1 MMAPLRAACLLFPA
15 CLALLTASLASI
27 SLAALADGAT
37 GLLIVVSFPN
47 LAYDVELLACE
58 DDAVV
63 SLAPPGVDPHDYQL
77 TPSDVE
83 LLRRAD
89 LVVSTAHAP
98 FEADIRRLAEEGRL
112 SAVLVELPRVPGV
125 RLLANPITGQPNYH
139 MPIYDPGNYRAFLSY
154 LADVMAELRP
164 GMAGHYECARQA
176 ALERLDELERTAPR
190 LNLMA
195 AADLPVVQ
203 YAVSWLGVE
212 LSFLMVKEHGTPATP
227 GDIMELEEAFSGR
240 SVRLAVVCEPAAA
253 SASERLL
260 ELAEEHQVPVLYVP
274 SPLAPTSV
282 LEKLSTLVGRA
293 STLAG
298 GWQGQGDGG
307 QAGGVFRRGAS
318 EAALSLAVP
327 VLTASSLS
335 ASVVLYGRRRR

>member
-1 MMAPLRAACLLFPA
+1 MAPPRAAPLFLLI
-15 CLALLTASLASI
+15 CLALLTASLASA
-27 SLAALADGAT
+27 SLAALAEDAT
-37 GLLIVVSFPN
+37 GLLVVVSFPN
-47 LAYDVELLACE
+47 LAYDVELLACG
-58 DDAVV
+58 DDVV
-63 SLAPPGVDPHDYQL
+63 ISLAPPGVDPHDYQL
-77 TPSDVE
+77 TPSDAD

-98 FEADIRRLAEEGRL
+98 FEADIRRLVEEERL
-112 SAVLVELPRVPGV
+112 ETMLVELPRVPGV

-154 LADVMAELRP
+154 LAEVMAELRP
-164 GMAGHYECARQA
+164 GMASYYERARQA
-176 ALERLDELERTAPR
+176 ALKRLDELVRAAPK
-190 LNLMA
+190 LNLTT

-227 GDIMELEEAFSGR
+227 GDIMRLEEAFSGR

-260 ELAEEHQVPVLYVP
+260 ELAEEHQIPVLRVP
-274 SPLAPTSV
+274 SPLAPASV
-282 LEKLSTLVGRA
+282 LEKLSILVGRA
-293 STLAG
+293 SSLAG
-298 GWQGQGDGG
+298 GWQGQGGEDH
-307 QAGGVFRRGAS
+307 AGGAFRQSAP
-318 EAALSLAVP
+318 EVALVLAVP
-327 VLTASSLS
+327 VLTASALS

>member
-1 MMAPLRAACLLFPA
+1 MMAPLRAAYLLFPV
-15 CLALLTASLASI
+15 CLALLTASLAST
-27 SLAALADGAT
+27 SLAALAEGSH

-58 DDAVV
+58 DDTVI
-63 SLAPPGVDPHDYQL
+63 SLAPPGMDPHDYQL
-77 TPSDVE
+77 TPTDVE

-89 LVVSTAHAP
+89 LVISTAHAP
-98 FEADIRRLAEEGRL
+98 FEVDIRRLVEEGRL
-112 SAVLVELPRVPGV
+112 STVLVELPHVPGV
-125 RLLANPITGQPNYH
+125 RLLVNPITGQPNYH

-164 GMAGHYECARQA
+164 RKASYYEHARQV
-176 ALERLDELERTAPR
+176 ALKRLDELVRTAPR
-190 LNLMA
+190 LNLTA

-227 GDIMELEEAFSGR
+227 GDLVRLEEAFSGR

-274 SPLAPTSV
+274 SPLAPASV

-293 STLAG
+293 SSLAG
-298 GWQGQGDGG
+298 GGQGQNGG
-307 QAGGVFRRGAS
+307 GHAGGTFYRDAS
-318 EAALSLAVP
+318 EVALVLAVP
-327 VLTASSLS
+327 ILTASALS
-335 ASVVLYGRRRR
+335 AAVVLYGRRRW